1 MNTLFYIRRFGIVLL
16 VLFLIT
22 SCDSLIYEHEGDC
35 LVSYRLK
42 FRYDMNLKF
51 ADAFA
56 HEVKS
61 VRLYAFNMEGELVWQ
76 ASEQGEVL
84 ASENYVMTLDL
95 APGKYRLVAW
105 CGLGN
110 EESFVCLMCHRMQS
124 RRLTLLPELYLRNI
138 GRNFKWWGISCLFR

>member
-1 MNTLFYIRRFGIVLL
+1 MI
-16 VLFLIT
+16 LFLIT

-110 EESFVCLMCHRMQS
+110 EESFCLPGMA
-124 RRLTLLPELYLRNI
+124 P
-138 GRNFKWWGISCLFR
+138 